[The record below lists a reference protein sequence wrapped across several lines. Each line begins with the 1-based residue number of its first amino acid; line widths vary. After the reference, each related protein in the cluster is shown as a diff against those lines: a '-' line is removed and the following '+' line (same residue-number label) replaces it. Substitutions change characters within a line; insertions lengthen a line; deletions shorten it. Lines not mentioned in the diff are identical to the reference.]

1 MAWIDDESR
10 WESGETGFGVGRTL
24 YWLTTTIAAI
34 IVVFAVADFFISWA
48 QGAPIVR
55 VFAFMAVEQC
65 RNHRILAR
73 GRKQK
78 TEAIDA
84 VALPIFRAYGER
96 PCNRGAAEYS

>member
-10 WESGETGFGVGRTL
+10 WEPGETGFGVGRTL

-55 VFAFMAVEQC
+55 VFAFMAAALVWLIGRAC
-65 RNHRILAR
+65 R
-73 GRKQK
+73 
-78 TEAIDA
+78 
-84 VALPIFRAYGER
+84 ALL
-96 PCNRGAAEYS
+96 S

>member
-34 IVVFAVADFFISWA
+34 IVVFAVADFFISLA

-55 VFAFMAVEQC
+55 VFAFMAAALVWLIGRAC
-65 RNHRILAR
+65 R
-73 GRKQK
+73 
-78 TEAIDA
+78 
-84 VALPIFRAYGER
+84 ALL
-96 PCNRGAAEYS
+96 S

>member
-55 VFAFMAVEQC
+55 VFAFMAAALVWLIGRAC
-65 RNHRILAR
+65 RAPL
-73 GRKQK
+73 
-78 TEAIDA
+78 
-84 VALPIFRAYGER
+84 
-96 PCNRGAAEYS
+96 S

>member
-48 QGAPIVR
+48 QGAPSG
-55 VFAFMAVEQC
+55 F
-65 RNHRILAR
+65 
-73 GRKQK
+73 
-78 TEAIDA
+78 
-84 VALPIFRAYGER
+84 LPSWRRRWCG
-96 PCNRGAAEYS
+96 

>member
-55 VFAFMAVEQC
+55 VFAFMAAALVWLIGRAC
-65 RNHRILAR
+65 R
-73 GRKQK
+73 
-78 TEAIDA
+78 
-84 VALPIFRAYGER
+84 ALLP
-96 PCNRGAAEYS
+96 